1 MDQLNE
7 EAMVSTPEQEALIE
21 QAIAHVTAGELD
33 EGRTLLEQVLE
44 QDPMNDQAWVWLSGC
59 VEGEMQ
65 RRICLQQALRA
76 NPNNQVAL
84 DGMQLLDGELVQ
96 APEAP
101 PTLLESRLTAIG
113 MGDEVPATE
122 PASDVAPPPAPE
134 EAVAAAAV
142 APEPTEA
149 IEPAPTDLVEEPVE
163 ETDKKSGRG
172 RIVLLVV
179 ALLLLC
185 ALVCA
190 LVGTQVVPTLLEMLP

>member
-7 EAMVSTPEQEALIE
+7 EAMVSTPEQESLIE
-21 QAIAHVTAGELD
+21 QAIAHVNAGDLE

-44 QDPMNDQAWVWLSGC
+44 QDPMNDRAWVWLSGC

-76 NPNNQVAL
+76 NPNNQAAL
-84 DGMQLLDGELVQ
+84 DGMQLLDGDLVQ

-113 MGDEVPATE
+113 MGDEVPDTE
-122 PASDVAPPPAPE
+122 PVSDVVPPPAPE
-134 EAVAAAAV
+134 EAAAAAAAV
-142 APEPTEA
+142 PEAAEA
-149 IEPAPTDLVEEPVE
+149 IALAPADLVEEPVQE
-163 ETDKKSGRG
+163 AGKKSGRG
-172 RIVLLVV
+172 RILLLVV

-190 LVGTQVVPTLLEMLP
+190 LVGTQVVPTLLQMLP

>member
-1 MDQLNE
+1 MDQFNE
-7 EAMVSTPEQEALIE
+7 EAMVSTPEQEALME
-21 QAIAHVTAGELD
+21 QAIAHVIAGELD

-44 QDPMNDQAWVWLSGC
+44 QDPMNDRAWVWLSGC

-76 NPNNQVAL
+76 NPNNQAAL

-113 MGDEVPATE
+113 MGDEVTATE
-122 PASDVAPPPAPE
+122 SIADVAPPPAPE
-134 EAVAAAAV
+134 EAATAAAAR
-142 APEPTEA
+142 EPTEA
-149 IEPAPTDLVEEPVE
+149 IAPAPADLVEEPVE
-163 ETDKKSGRG
+163 ETGKKPGRG

-190 LVGTQVVPTLLEMLP
+190 LVGTQVVPSLLEMLP